1 VIALLRGSPGKVRN
15 LKLNTAIQYMSAE
28 PSAQMDPAS
37 LESKVGSFAIDS
49 REIDAGGLFF
59 ALSQPEYRD
68 NGFNGEFQDST
79 RYVPSAIERGAIAA
93 VVRRDR
99 FEEHRTELEGL
110 ESKLIFAEDVIAAFQ
125 RLAHG
130 VYLEWNKPVVA
141 ITGSAG
147 KTTAKELTAHVLEA
161 SGRKVLKNIKNYNN
175 GLGHPL
181 TVLNLANDPSYDI
194 AVLEMGM
201 STPLNEIARLCRIT
215 PPDVAVV
222 LNVVPV
228 HLEHLGSIEN
238 VAKAKAEIVEGMK
251 AGGIAVL
258 NADDPRVA
266 AMEPL
271 SKGRTV
277 TYGIEADADVGA
289 EKISFPRF
297 GETRF
302 TLKHKGESAEVTFPL
317 NGRHSI
323 MNALAAS
330 AVGLIYG
337 MSVGDVAD
345 ALSTV
350 SAPPQRGEVLRFEDG
365 FTVINDSYNS
375 NPAALLSMVD
385 TLVEGGAGA
394 GRKIVVAGEMLELG
408 DDELNI
414 HRETGEEIG
423 NKDIDM
429 LIGVRGL
436 AKEMVEGAKAAGL
449 ADTTFVDNSD
459 KAGDLVCTLVQRGD
473 VILVKG
479 SRGVRTEKVIEKLLA
494 RFKLE
499 ANANGIGA
507 TH

>member
-1 VIALLRGSPGKVRN
+1 
-15 LKLNTAIQYMSAE
+15 MSAE

-37 LESKVGSFAIDS
+37 LDSKVGSFAIDS
-49 REIDAGGLFF
+49 REIESGGLFF
-59 ALSQPEYRD
+59 ALSQPEYTE
-68 NGFNGEFQDST
+68 NGFNGEFEDST
-79 RYVPSAIERGAIAA
+79 RFVPSAIEGGAVVA

-99 FEEHRTELEGL
+99 FEEHRADLENV
-110 ESKLIFAEDVIAAFQ
+110 ESRLIFVDDVIAAFQ

-130 VYLEWNKPVVA
+130 LYLEWNKPVVA

-147 KTTAKELTAHVLEA
+147 KTTAKELTAHVLE
-161 SGRKVLKNIKNYNN
+161 SGGRNVLKNIKNYNN

-181 TVLNLANDPSYDI
+181 TVLKLANDPLYDI

-222 LNVVPV
+222 LNVLPV
-228 HLEHLGSIEN
+228 HVEHLGSIEN
-238 VAKAKAEIVEGMK
+238 VAKAKAEIIEGMK

-258 NADDPRVA
+258 NADDARVA

-271 SKGRTV
+271 SKGRTM
-277 TYGIEADADVGA
+277 TFGIETEADVRA
-289 EKISFPRF
+289 LEISFPNF
-297 GETRF
+297 GATRF
-302 TLKHKGESAEVTFPL
+302 TLEHKGESAQVTFPL

-323 MNALAAS
+323 ANALAAS

-337 MSVGDVAD
+337 MSVHDVAA

-350 SAPPQRGEVLRFEDG
+350 AAPPQRGEVLRFADG

-385 TLVEGGAGA
+385 TLIEGGAGV

-414 HRETGEEIG
+414 HRETGEQIG
-423 NKDIDM
+423 GKGIDL

-436 AKEMVEGAKAAGL
+436 AREMVEGASSVGL
-449 ADTTFVDNSD
+449 ADAKFAEDSES
-459 KAGDLVCTLVQRGD
+459 AGELVCELVQPGD
-473 VILVKG
+473 VVLVKG
-479 SRGVRTEKVIEKLLA
+479 SRGVRTEYVIEKLLA
-494 RFKLE
+494 KFHLVEEGTRR
-499 ANANGIGA
+499 AA
-507 TH
+507 

>member
-1 VIALLRGSPGKVRN
+1 
-15 LKLNTAIQYMSAE
+15 MSADAA
-28 PSAQMDPAS
+28 AQMDPAS
-37 LESKVGSFAIDS
+37 LDSEVGSFAIDS
-49 REIDAGGLFF
+49 REVEPGGLFF
-59 ALSQPEYRD
+59 ALSQPEYKE
-68 NGFNGEFQDST
+68 NGFNGEFEDST
-79 RYVPSAIERGAIAA
+79 RFAPSAIERGAVAA

-99 FEEHRTELEGL
+99 FEEHRAALGSI
-110 ESKLIFAEDVIAAFQ
+110 ESTLVFADDVIAAFQ

-130 VYLEWNKPVVA
+130 VYAEWGKPVVA

-147 KTTAKELTAHVLEA
+147 KTTAKELTAHVLEG

-181 TVLNLANDPSYDI
+181 TVLKLANDPSYDV

-222 LNVVPV
+222 LNVLPV
-228 HLEHLGSIEN
+228 HVEHLGSIEN
-238 VAKAKAEIVEGMK
+238 VAAAKAEIVEGMK
-251 AGGIAVL
+251 SGGFAVL
-258 NADDPRVA
+258 NADDQRVA
-266 AMEPL
+266 EMEPL

-277 TYGIEADADVGA
+277 TYGIDTQADVMA
-289 EKISFPRF
+289 RDIEFPRF

-302 TLKHKGESAEVTFPL
+302 TLVHKDETASVTFTL

-337 MSVGDVAD
+337 MSVADVAS

-350 SAPPQRGEVLRFEDG
+350 AAPPQRGEVLRFVDG

-385 TLVEGGAGA
+385 TLVEAGAGA
-394 GRKIVVAGEMLELG
+394 TRKIVVAGEMLELG

-414 HRETGEEIG
+414 HRETGERVG
-423 NKDIDM
+423 AKAIDL

-436 AKEMVEGAKAAGL
+436 ASEMVDGAKAAGL
-449 ADTTFVDNSD
+449 ADARFVADSD
-459 KAGDLVCTLVQRGD
+459 AAGDMACEIVRPGD

-479 SRGVRTEKVIEKLLA
+479 SRGVRTEKVIEKLLEKY
-494 RFKLE
+494 KLE
-499 ANANGIGA
+499 QEGA
-507 TH
+507 TQAA